1 MEYIINH
8 FESFANLYVS
18 VWIEIYLLMVAAL
31 FAYFLFP
38 FTEKKKASVFAAL
51 VYGLLTIINNH
62 VDISKSVSPLITI
75 GIVVLT
81 FLAAWLF
88 DERRNPVQKI
98 LLCVVFRLIS
108 WLSIELFTEV
118 GFYERD
124 LLFKFDWY
132 SSSVKAIV
140 IEFLIWNPVSY
151 ILPVMLLYVVIRIL
165 HKVYRHKKE
174 ELAWQELIVLL
185 APVFPIL
192 LVKPIMSSYFYLWMD
207 GIANGS
213 IKENIPANPFRIL
226 FSILA
231 FFPVIIVIALYQRLK
246 EKQEEIYA
254 GKALEN
260 QLEETHRYTAY
271 MDELYEK
278 MRAMRHDMG
287 NHLTV
292 IEGLA
297 ESSKQKELCEYIGE
311 FRNRFFEIQPP
322 VKSGNAVTD
331 IVLSEIFQ
339 ECKKDGIN
347 FESRFQFPG
356 SLSINPFD
364 MSIVLTNALKNACE
378 ASKGVKD
385 AKIMIRSVT
394 KDRTFIVSIRNKCD
408 KVVMINEDGLIDSTK
423 KDDGHGYGLKNIRS
437 IAGKYRGDI
446 EIRQEKVEGELFFIL
461 NVMMMG

>member
-8 FESFANLYVS
+8 FESFANVYVS

-62 VDISKSVSPLITI
+62 VDISKSVSPLINI

-260 QLEETHRYTAY
+260 QLEETHRYTAH

-287 NHLTV
+287 NHLTI

-297 ESSKQKELCEYIGE
+297 ESGKRKELCEYIGE
-311 FRNRFFEIQPP
+311 FRNRFSEIQPP

>member
-8 FESFANLYVS
+8 FESFANVYVS

-62 VDISKSVSPLITI
+62 VDISKSVSTLITI

-98 LLCVVFRLIS
+98 LLCVLFRLIS

-185 APVFPIL
+185 TPVFPIL

-231 FFPVIIVIALYQRLK
+231 FFPMIIVIALYQRLK

-260 QLEETHRYTAY
+260 QLDETHRYTAHI
-271 MDELYEK
+271 DELYEK

-287 NHLTV
+287 NHLAV

-297 ESSKQKELCEYIGE
+297 ESGKQKDLCEYIGE
-311 FRNRFFEIQPP
+311 FRNRFSEIQPP

-331 IVLSEIFQ
+331 IVLSEILD
-339 ECKKDGIN
+339 ECKKDGIY
-347 FESRFQFPG
+347 FESRFQFPDG
-356 SLSINPFD
+356 LNINPFD

-446 EIRQEKVEGELFFIL
+446 EIRQGKVEGELFFIL

>member
-81 FLAAWLF
+81 FLAVWLF

-98 LLCVVFRLIS
+98 FLCVLFRLIS